1 MVAFG
6 ERVELRCQAIGAPQ
20 ATIRWKHNGIFLD
33 KAETGDYQAL
43 IENGEMPVIGIGTT
57 VSTLVID
64 CVDRKTAG
72 HYTCVAENRCSEAI
86 ETSTIVALE
95 ETDGDVEL
103 GSCPVQSD
111 KAEVAPEITFM
122 TDSVLERPEAT
133 VVLFCRAVGYPRP
146 TIEWFEEESS
156 DEYRR
161 ILNDDRHLSSMT
173 LTRNRTD
180 GLTEQ
185 IISEEELENWIVSW
199 ILYGIEGIIMTIT
212 NFPTVLVVLFFAKL
226 RQQKEFLII
235 AALAFADGVAG
246 FAFLVAAVAFVLTTR
261 WRCFMTPWVLLWVWS
276 QPTAAVM
283 LVVISL
289 DRMLAVSLPLRYYF
303 FTARYAYRLVA
314 VAYSIMFIPIIW
326 WLVDSYTTEPI
337 AEVPSYCFVGHN
349 FTPTDHP
356 YFSKF
361 LLFATVASV
370 IMYIPV
376 LIMLKITLAK
386 NHAMEDAVKYEKM
399 KRATLALGISSFC
412 TFIFY
417 IVPMAVVTLKLF
429 DNLNVFYLMLN
440 FNAMFNIFI
449 YIARFKEIRV
459 GIKALFT
466 CKFKVAWDTVLFN
479 INTNRVYPGLS
490 PNTLDR

>member
-1 MVAFG
+1 M
-6 ERVELRCQAIGAPQ
+6 
-20 ATIRWKHNGIFLD
+20 D
-33 KAETGDYQAL
+33 KRSYL
-43 IENGEMPVIGIGTT
+43 
-57 VSTLVID
+57 
-64 CVDRKTAG
+64 
-72 HYTCVAENRCSEAI
+72 
-86 ETSTIVALE
+86 
-95 ETDGDVEL
+95 
-103 GSCPVQSD
+103 
-111 KAEVAPEITFM
+111 
-122 TDSVLERPEAT
+122 
-133 VVLFCRAVGYPRP
+133 
-146 TIEWFEEESS
+146 
-156 DEYRR
+156 
-161 ILNDDRHLSSMT
+161 
-173 LTRNRTD
+173 
-180 GLTEQ
+180 
-185 IISEEELENWIVSW
+185 
-199 ILYGIEGIIMTIT
+199 
-212 NFPTVLVVLFFAKL
+212 
-226 RQQKEFLII
+226 
-235 AALAFADGVAG
+235 
-246 FAFLVAAVAFVLTTR
+246 AFVLTTR

-289 DRMLAVSLPLRYYF
+289 DRMLAVSFPLRYYF

-326 WLVDSYTTEPI
+326 WLVDSYKAEPI
-337 AEVPSYCFVGHN
+337 ADVPFYCFVGHN

-376 LIMLKITLAK
+376 LLMLKITLAK
-386 NHAMEDAVKYEKM
+386 NRTMEDAVKYEKM

-417 IVPMAVVTLKLF
+417 IVPMAIVNLKLF

-459 GIKALFT
+459 GIKALVT

-479 INTNRVYPGLS
+479 INTNRVHPGLS
-490 PNTLDR
+490 PNT

>member
-1 MVAFG
+1 MGKRSF
-6 ERVELRCQAIGAPQ
+6 
-20 ATIRWKHNGIFLD
+20 
-33 KAETGDYQAL
+33 
-43 IENGEMPVIGIGTT
+43 
-57 VSTLVID
+57 S
-64 CVDRKTAG
+64 
-72 HYTCVAENRCSEAI
+72 
-86 ETSTIVALE
+86 
-95 ETDGDVEL
+95 
-103 GSCPVQSD
+103 
-111 KAEVAPEITFM
+111 
-122 TDSVLERPEAT
+122 
-133 VVLFCRAVGYPRP
+133 
-146 TIEWFEEESS
+146 
-156 DEYRR
+156 
-161 ILNDDRHLSSMT
+161 
-173 LTRNRTD
+173 
-180 GLTEQ
+180 
-185 IISEEELENWIVSW
+185 
-199 ILYGIEGIIMTIT
+199 
-212 NFPTVLVVLFFAKL
+212 
-226 RQQKEFLII
+226 
-235 AALAFADGVAG
+235 
-246 FAFLVAAVAFVLTTR
+246 AFVLTTR

-337 AEVPSYCFVGHN
+337 AEVPSYCFVGYN

-376 LIMLKITLAK
+376 LLMLKITLAK
-386 NHAMEDAVKYEKM
+386 NRTMEDAVKYEKM

-417 IVPMAVVTLKLF
+417 IVPMAIVNLKLF

-459 GIKALFT
+459 GIKALVT

-479 INTNRVYPGLS
+479 INTNRVHPGLS
-490 PNTLDR
+490 PNT